1 MIYFKLNTG
10 RTVRFEMYHL
20 YPTNGGALEGPISR
34 EDSIKVVRERA
45 ERLWGKDRPT
55 VLVEPPWRAGPLPE
69 WTVLLWLGSEAIA
82 DGCGS
87 HLFLIAFLSAE
98 RVMQQAPVYLAED
111 LLRTVPWE
119 KHAEDWWP

>member
-1 MIYFKLNTG
+1 MTRFKLNTG
-10 RTVRFEMYHL
+10 RTVRFDMYHL
-20 YPTNGGALEGPISR
+20 YPTNGGSLGGRLPR
-34 EDSIKVVRERA
+34 DKMIKVIRERA
-45 ERLWGKDRPT
+45 ERIWGTDRPT
-55 VLVEPPWRAGPLPE
+55 VLVEPPPGDLPE
-69 WTVLLWLGSEAIA
+69 WTVFLWLGSEAIA